1 MIKLICAMDL
11 QHGIGL
17 NGKMPWHFPEDLKYF
32 KNLTLNQTVLMGR
45 KTFESIGNALPDRK
59 NIILTHQ
66 SEYNQPDCIIV
77 HSLEDALNID
87 KNLFVIGGQNLF
99 EQTLPIA
106 DELYLTEIHQTFEAD
121 TFFPQFDASLYHKE
135 IIKTT
140 NEPFYAEFIKYSRIK
155 IKQE

>member
-11 QHGIGL
+11 HHGIGS

-32 KNLTLNQTVLMGR
+32 KNLTLNHTVLMGR
-45 KTFESIGNALPDRK
+45 KTFESIGKALPDRK

-66 SEYNQPDCIIV
+66 PEYNQPDCIIV
-77 HSLEDALNID
+77 HSLSDALNID
-87 KNLFVIGGQNLF
+87 KDLFVIGGQNLF

-106 DELYLTEIHQTFEAD
+106 DELYLTEIHETFEAD

-140 NEPFYAEFIKYSRIK
+140 NEPFYAEFAKYTRI
-155 IKQE
+155 